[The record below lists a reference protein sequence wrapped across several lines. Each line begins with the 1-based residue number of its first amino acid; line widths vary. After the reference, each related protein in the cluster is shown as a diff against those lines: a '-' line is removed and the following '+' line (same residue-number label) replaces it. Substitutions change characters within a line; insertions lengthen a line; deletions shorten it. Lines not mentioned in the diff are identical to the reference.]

1 MTTPTTRCKVP
12 FLLTNANVFELL
24 ARFGMAAVS
33 VGWSR
38 EDATQTVIEA
48 MAGDIEHLH
57 ATLAKW
63 CFSEQMN
70 RMTE

>member
-57 ATLAKW
+57 ATLAVW
-63 CFSEQMN
+63 CQPVQISLG
-70 RMTE
+70 TK